1 MKNTKPRRKIT
12 TKADANELLASL
24 SHWVNET
31 VGASFDYVT
40 DQSNEH
46 TQLNLFLKVTV
57 DTEPE
62 IGAKL
67 HSALELIDETVTA
80 EADGPVDT
88 VAEEPISPPSKVAK
102 DLDIL
107 YNEALD
113 AMLLYMR
120 NARPKLS
127 WTRIDMAGIF
137 NNQHM
142 FNK

>member
-40 DQSNEH
+40 DQSGEH

-88 VAEEPISPPSKVAK
+88 VAEEPIAPISSK
-102 DLDIL
+102 DL
-107 YNEALD
+107 YMEAID
-113 AMLLYMR
+113 AMLRYVR
-120 NARPKLS
+120 NAKPGFG
-127 WTRIDMAGIF
+127 WTRYDMMSILTRKYES
-137 NNQHM
+137 NP
-142 FNK
+142 